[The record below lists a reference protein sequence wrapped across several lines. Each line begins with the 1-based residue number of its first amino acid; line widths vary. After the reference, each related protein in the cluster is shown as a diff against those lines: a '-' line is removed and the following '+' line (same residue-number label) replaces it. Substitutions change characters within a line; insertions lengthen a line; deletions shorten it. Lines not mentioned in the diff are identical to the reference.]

1 MNRVIPQKGRMLMPK
16 EKQTKSKK
24 FFSLTTEERQEIEQ
38 EEVNQKEKME
48 AANKVFDQLDKKLT
62 DK

>member
-1 MNRVIPQKGRMLMPK
+1 MPK

-38 EEVNQKEKME
+38 EEVDQKEKME